1 MCVTTYNFSF
11 ICCKSSEG
19 PDVLSGFFASTQTFF
34 VLSGAFWQTEL
45 LCCAPKLSVK
55 LRNLVETLNSR
66 MNAHHEWPSVHYQ
79 YAAAELLVHSI
90 TPWSAVIVALMS
102 VFMSLTLKHQPLSY
116 YWPIAGLDCHKL
128 TSQEASCLV
137 HHYHHPLLTVSCHR
151 VWTVSSWCPLLLS
164 DVWPRKKH

>member
-55 LRNLVETLNSR
+55 LGDTQKSCRDSEFQNECSSWVTQCSLSVRSSWALGALHHSMVCSHCCADVCVYVINPKTPASILLLTNSR
-66 MNAHHEWPSVHYQ
+66 
-79 YAAAELLVHSI
+79 
-90 TPWSAVIVALMS
+90 PW
-102 VFMSLTLKHQPLSY
+102 LSQT
-116 YWPIAGLDCHKL
+116 D
-128 TSQEASCLV
+128 
-137 HHYHHPLLTVSCHR
+137 
-151 VWTVSSWCPLLLS
+151 
-164 DVWPRKKH
+164 